1 MENKHQAEVSRRAFL
16 KSAATGALA
25 AAAAASSGSTAGAS
39 AAKKTPPRSKDKIR
53 LGSVAWNFGRI
64 GDDPPWTASIDAVG
78 ELGFEGIELIVA
90 KAEQLDAVLTEPTL
104 SNVLRQ
110 LGKYKMV
117 VPQFVL
123 YQSALADLASPD
135 AEKRKRMLGVFEKG
149 CQVAA
154 KLGAPMIN
162 MVAPWPTVYRKQ
174 GQSYLPRYFQEK
186 NSPREKFRFE
196 VPRNFDWPKAW
207 AEFVA
212 TMKEAT
218 AIARAAGLKF
228 SLENHTHTFTPR
240 ADAFLRLWDEVRDDA
255 LGFNVDIGWIQ
266 LEREY
271 PVVTIFKARGHVLN
285 VHLRDIDA
293 AGLRFVAPGDG
304 CMDFEGVV
312 AALRDIGFAGF
323 MSFEQDGVSDMK
335 AALRRGKEI
344 LEEVLAKTG

>member
-1 MENKHQAEVSRRAFL
+1 MENNHAAELSRRTLL
-16 KSAATGALA
+16 KGAVTGALA
-25 AAAAASSGSTAGAS
+25 AAVSASGVSPAETTDSPKPAA
-39 AAKKTPPRSKDKIR
+39 RSKDKIR
-53 LGSVAWNFGRI
+53 LGSVAWNFGPI
-64 GDDPPWTASIDAVG
+64 GDDPPWTALIDAVG

-90 KAEQLDAVLTEPTL
+90 KASQLDAALSEPTL

-149 CQVAA
+149 CQVAV

-162 MVAPWPTVYRKQ
+162 MVAPWPTVYSKK

-186 NSPREKFRFE
+186 NSPKEKFRFE

-207 AEFVA
+207 AEFTA

-218 AIARAAGLKF
+218 AIAKTAGLKF

-240 ADAFLRLWDEVRDDA
+240 ADAFLRLWDAVRDDA

-271 PVVTIFKARGHVLN
+271 PVVTIYKARGHVLN
-285 VHLRDIDA
+285 VHLRDIDTP
-293 AGLRFVAPGDG
+293 GLRFVAPGDG

-312 AALRDIGFAGF
+312 AALRDIGFSGF
-323 MSFEQDGVSDMK
+323 LTFEQDGVPDMK

-344 LEEVLAKTG
+344 LDGILAKTA